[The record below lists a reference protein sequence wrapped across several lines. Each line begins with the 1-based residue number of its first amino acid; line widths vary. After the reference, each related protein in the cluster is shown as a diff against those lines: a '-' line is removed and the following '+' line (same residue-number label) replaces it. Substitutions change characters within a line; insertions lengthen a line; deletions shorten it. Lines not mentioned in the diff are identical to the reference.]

1 MKIRKFSIS
10 ETFLSQKGYAI
21 PKEGNEECVIYLREL
36 LTVEPKA
43 NPNLYNA
50 EDDKSFPVYRENSK
64 KIYIPRNI
72 GFQLFGKPKYDTL
85 HSGLDAPN
93 LIFVGNL
100 RKEQLE
106 PVNAFIEA
114 VEDPLRRGGIISVG
128 CGFGKTILSL
138 YIACHFKKKTLVLC
152 HKEFLMNQW
161 KERIA
166 QFIPTARVGMIK
178 AKAMDYQEKDIVI
191 ASVQSICMK
200 EYESRVFTEFG
211 MVACD
216 ECFPY
221 KQKIAT
227 ENGAMDIGLLYNN
240 WASKKPIP
248 RVLSFNEKTNKT
260 EYKNITFA
268 WRRENSQLLKITFEN
283 QSSIQ
288 CTYNHRILTPYGYI
302 KAYKLE
308 IDSIVKCDYDNYLE
322 IIKIEKVINHELNVY
337 DIEVEDNHNFICE
350 NGPIVHNCH
359 HLSAEVFS
367 RALPKIIAPIMLGLS
382 ATLDRKDG
390 LRKVFEWHLGKPVF
404 QLKGPAQSDL
414 LVKIL
419 NVPNTDPC
427 EEYGKELVMWN
438 GKKNCAGMIT
448 AICSWEDR
456 NTLIMNTLEKI
467 LKQEPE
473 RRVLILSDRKG
484 HLKIFEN
491 EIKKRK
497 LGSIG
502 YYVGGMKES
511 ALKESEKKDIIL
523 GTYPMASEGMD
534 IPVLN
539 TLILASPISSI
550 EQSVGRVQRQKP
562 HERKYTPMVIDVCD
576 NFSLYTNQARKR
588 IEFYKKHGYK
598 ILGEEPEEEEE
609 TPKQMNFI
617 ESDDDEN

>member
-1 MKIRKFSIS
+1 MVKLRKFSIS
-10 ETFLSQKGYAI
+10 ETYLSQKGYAI
-21 PKEGNEECVIYLREL
+21 VKEGNEECAEYLRKY

-43 NPNLYNA
+43 SLNGFNTD
-50 EDDKSFPVYRENSK
+50 DDKTFPVYRENSK
-64 KIYIPRNI
+64 KIYVPRYI
-72 GFQLFGKPKYDTL
+72 GLQMFGVPKYDTME
-85 HSGLDAPN
+85 HGLDAEN
-93 LIFVGNL
+93 LVFTGSL

-106 PVNAFIEA
+106 PVNEFIAA
-114 VEDPLRRGGIISVG
+114 VKDPMRRGGIISVG

-178 AKAMDYQEKDIVI
+178 AKELDYENKDIVI

-200 EYESRVFTEFG
+200 EYDPKILSEFG
-211 MVACD
+211 MVAAD

-221 KQKIAT
+221 KQKIST

-240 WASKKPIP
+240 WVFKNQIP

-268 WRRENSQLLKITFEN
+268 WQKENQELLKISFSKN
-283 QSSIQ
+283 NIK
-288 CTYNHRILTPYGYI
+288 CTNNHKILTYHGYI
-302 KAYKLE
+302 EANKLE
-308 IDSIVKCDYDNYLE
+308 IGSIVKCGYDNYLE
-322 IIKIEKVINHELNVY
+322 ITNIEKIKNIDLYVY

-367 RALPKIIAPIMLGLS
+367 RALPKINANIMLGLS

-404 QLKGPAQSDL
+404 QLKSGQSDL

-419 NVPNTDPC
+419 NIPNDDPC

-438 GKKNCAGMIT
+438 GRKNCAAMIN

-456 NTLIMNTLEKI
+456 NKIIMDTLEKV
-467 LKQEPE
+467 LKEEPE

-491 EIKKRK
+491 EIKQRK

-502 YYVGGMKES
+502 YYVGGMKEA

-550 EQSVGRVQRQKP
+550 EQSIGRVQRQKA

-576 NFSLYTNQARKR
+576 NFSLYSNQSRKR
-588 IEFYKKHGYK
+588 IEFYKKHGYN
-598 ILGEEPEEEEE
+598 ILGTSCEETEEEPA
-609 TPKQMNFI
+609 KLQFI
-617 ESDDDEN
+617 NSDGED

>member
-1 MKIRKFSIS
+1 MVKIRKFSIS
-10 ETFLSQKGYAI
+10 DTYLSQKGYAI
-21 PKEGNEECVIYLREL
+21 IKEGNEECVTYLREL

-43 NPNLYNA
+43 NPNMYNP
-50 EDDKSFPVYRENSK
+50 EDDKSFPVYRENSR
-64 KIYIPRNI
+64 KIYIPRNL
-72 GFQLFGKPKYDTL
+72 GFQLFGVPKYDTL
-85 HSGLDAPN
+85 HTGETAEN
-93 LIFVGNL
+93 LVFIGNL

-114 VEDPLRRGGIISVG
+114 AQDPVRRGGIISVG

-178 AKAMDYQEKDIVI
+178 AKEITYENKDIVI

-200 EYESRVFTEFG
+200 EYDSTIFKDFG
-211 MVACD
+211 FVACD

-221 KQKIAT
+221 TQKIAT
-227 ENGAMDIGLLYNN
+227 EIGYIEIGILYDD
-240 WASKKPIP
+240 WISAKELP
-248 RVLSFNEKTNKT
+248 RVLSYNKTTGKT

-268 WRRENSQLLKITFEN
+268 WRRENKELFKLYFSNNSYIR
-283 QSSIQ
+283 
-288 CTYNHRILTPYGYI
+288 CTYNHKILTPYGYI

-308 IDSIVKCDYDNYLE
+308 KGCIVKCNYDTYLE
-322 IIKIEKVINHELNVY
+322 ITKIEKIINEKLNVY
-337 DIEVEDNHNFICE
+337 DIEVEHNHNFICE

-404 QLKGPAQSDL
+404 QLKGARADL
-414 LVKIL
+414 LVKLL
-419 NVPNTDPC
+419 NVPNLDPC
-427 EEYGKELVMWN
+427 PEYGKELVMWN
-438 GKKNCAGMIT
+438 GKKNCAGMIN

-456 NTLIMNTLEKI
+456 NKLIMDTLEKI
-467 LKQEPE
+467 LKEEPD

-491 EIKKRK
+491 EIKRRK
-497 LGSIG
+497 LGTIG

-511 ALKESEKKDIIL
+511 ALKESESKDIIL

-539 TLILASPISSI
+539 TLVLASPISSI
-550 EQSVGRVQRQKP
+550 EQSIGRVQRQKP
-562 HERKYTPMVIDVCD
+562 HERKYMPMVIDVCD

-598 ILGEEPEEEEE
+598 ILGEEQEVIEEEGS
-609 TPKQMNFI
+609 KQINFI
-617 ESDDDEN
+617 DSDED